1 MKVLISGVNSGLG
14 KFLSEA
20 FQGCDKVT
28 REVGPENF
36 LNQKYDLVIHCAASV
51 AHYSWDDQIPYQFL
65 HDNIFLTNKM
75 LDLECEKFVYISSID
90 QKKDTP
96 YGIAKRLSELLV
108 KQKKQNHLI
117 LRPVALLGKYMRK
130 NSFQKILKSL
140 PVGLAAD
147 SVMNYVLY
155 EDVLDIINEDN
166 SGTLTLR
173 CKEDIT
179 LKEVAVLAN
188 SDTDFGNFKFVIESG
203 DSNFSLNKTSKDS
216 IIKFLEST
224 NEATN
229 L

>member
-14 KFLSEA
+14 KYLSEVY
-20 FQGCDKVT
+20 QGCDQVT
-28 REVGPENF
+28 RDVGPENF
-36 LNQKYDLVIHCAASV
+36 LTQEYDMVIHCAASV
-51 AHYSWDDQIPYQFL
+51 AHYSWDDEIPYQFL

-75 LDLECEKFVYISSID
+75 LDLKCEKFVYISSID

-96 YGIAKRLSELLV
+96 YGVAKRLSELLV

-140 PVGLAAD
+140 PIGLTAD

-155 EDVLDIINEDN
+155 EDVLNIIKQNN
-166 SGTLTLR
+166 NGTLTLR

-179 LKEVAVLAN
+179 LREVAALAN
-188 SDTDFGNFKFVIESG
+188 SDTKFGNFKFVIENV
-203 DSNFSLNKTSKDS
+203 DSDFSLNKTSKDS
-216 IIKFLEST
+216 IIKFLELT
-224 NEATN
+224 NEAGN